1 VRLRVGV
8 VLLGAVLAL
17 PFEAQASCRG
27 YPESVRSAIKAQI
40 EALRMIEREA
50 ADRLLGLDTR
60 PFPYLAA
67 EVRKAA
73 DTIADGKTLKLED
86 ELRRCRNW
94 VQPVGRICRNAADAL
109 AALLDAHDVRAVTG
123 ELKQA
128 FAASIERCERLVRLA
143 PLKTTIRT
151 SD

>member
-1 VRLRVGV
+1 VSFRVGV
-8 VLLGAVLAL
+8 VLLGAVLVL

-27 YPESVRSAIKAQI
+27 YPESVRSAIKVQI
-40 EALRMIEREA
+40 EALRMLEREA

-60 PFPYLAA
+60 TFPFLAA
-67 EVRKAA
+67 EVRKTVDA
-73 DTIADGKTLKLED
+73 IADGRTLKLED

-109 AALLDAHDVRAVTG
+109 AILLDAQEARAATR

-128 FAASIERCERLVRLA
+128 YAASIERCERLVRLA